1 MTAVAVDLLTRPPH
15 LEESPEVPESDT
27 LPIAPGAYE
36 IVTDTDTL
44 VKACSCSSSSDSP
57 YQN

>member
-1 MTAVAVDLLTRPPH
+1 MTVVAVDLLPRPPQQ
-15 LEESPEVPESDT
+15 EESPEAFGSNE

-57 YQN
+57 YN

>member
-1 MTAVAVDLLTRPPH
+1 MTAIAVALLTRPPQQ
-15 LEESPEVPESDT
+15 EESPEVPGSDT

-36 IVTDTDTL
+36 IITDTDTL
-44 VKACSCSSSSDSP
+44 TKACSCSSSSDSP